1 MEEIAERSRHV
12 PDYKTLRLIDWIRE
26 NLCPGLP
33 PFGQRATGAPA
44 VWGQRRVLIFT
55 ESREGT
61 KRYLRS
67 ILEQAIAE
75 TERAD
80 ERIEVITGL
89 TSGARSQGD
98 SASLQHRSGEGSAT
112 DTDRDRRRP

>member
-1 MEEIAERSRHV
+1 V
-12 PDYKTLRLIDWIRE
+12 PDNKTLRLIDWIRE

-44 VWGQRRVLIFT
+44 VWAPRRVLIFT

-67 ILEQAIAE
+67 ILAQAIAE
-75 TERAD
+75 TDRAD

-89 TSGARSQGD
+89 TSGAVRKEIQRRFNTDPVGRSLPKTAACGP
-98 SASLQHRSGEGSAT
+98 ACWRIRA
-112 DTDRDRRRP
+112 